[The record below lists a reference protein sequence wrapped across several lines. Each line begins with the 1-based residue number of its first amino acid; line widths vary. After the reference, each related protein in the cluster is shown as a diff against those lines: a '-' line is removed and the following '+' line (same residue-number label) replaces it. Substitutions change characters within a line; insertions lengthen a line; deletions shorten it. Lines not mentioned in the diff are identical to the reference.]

1 MPAVGSI
8 QRKLK
13 NYKESYNHCL
23 WLRDNV
29 KRKKEKLSSSLITC
43 IHIFSQRSGSRILKG
58 SLDIITEVTAKD
70 WISKSWYGSQMLCM
84 RIISIFLRQAESL
97 FLHKNTLIYKLK
109 KYEETFQIDI
119 RGDFKGGFLFI
130 LIASMMKE
138 YQKRQQVGE
147 DI

>member
-1 MPAVGSI
+1 M
-8 QRKLK
+8 
-13 NYKESYNHCL
+13 
-23 WLRDNV
+23 
-29 KRKKEKLSSSLITC
+29 ITC

-70 WISKSWYGSQMLCM
+70 WISKSWYGQADALYENNFNISQA
-84 RIISIFLRQAESL
+84 AESL

>member
-1 MPAVGSI
+1 MATKNAVFM
-8 QRKLK
+8 RLVAF
-13 NYKESYNHCL
+13 C
-23 WLRDNV
+23 
-29 KRKKEKLSSSLITC
+29 KRL
-43 IHIFSQRSGSRILKG
+43 
-58 SLDIITEVTAKD
+58 
-70 WISKSWYGSQMLCM
+70 
-84 RIISIFLRQAESL
+84 
-97 FLHKNTLIYKLK
+97 YKLK